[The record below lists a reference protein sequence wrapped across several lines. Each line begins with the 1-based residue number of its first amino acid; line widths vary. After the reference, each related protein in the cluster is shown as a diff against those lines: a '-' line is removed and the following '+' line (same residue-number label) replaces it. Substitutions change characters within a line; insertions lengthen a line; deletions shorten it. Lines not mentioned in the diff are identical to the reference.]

1 MSSADVVI
9 IVQARPDRSLSIEQR
24 HAEVMERM
32 SRFGGPLGFAGLE
45 LPPAPDC
52 GGDLSAEYSIKFNIK
67 GLRFIG
73 SYKYRGEKYICED
86 EAFYDER
93 LRFGF
98 KISNKNIDYKKVL
111 NEQLPKVVEA
121 LGGYKAAVS
130 YGFYS
135 LHYSDR
141 PSRETSIYRKLLE
154 TPGVDVN
161 GRNNIYILTPA
172 QFWDG
177 ELCHRA
183 LGYGP
188 DEVITRVKGECVSAE
203 RLMDGVYLVLND
215 DPHLSYEDFVEM
227 NERIKPIL
235 GLI

>member
-1 MSSADVVI
+1 MNN
-9 IVQARPDRSLSIEQR
+9 
-24 HAEVMERM
+24 M
-32 SRFGGPLGFAGLE
+32 SRLGGPLGFAGLE
-45 LPPAPDC
+45 LPKAPSC
-52 GGDLSAEYSIKFNIK
+52 GGGLAALYSVRLPVR
-67 GLRFIG
+67 GLRFLG
-73 SYKYRGEKYICED
+73 DYTYRGERYKYED
-86 EAFYDER
+86 RASYDEH
-93 LRFGF
+93 LRYGF
-98 KISNKNIDYKKVL
+98 KISNKSVDYKKVL
-111 NEQLPKVVEA
+111 NECLPQVAVA
-121 LGGYKAAVS
+121 FGGYKAVVS
-130 YGFYS
+130 YDLYS
-135 LHYSDR
+135 LNYSDR

-188 DEVITRVKGECVSAE
+188 DEVIARLQGECASAE
-203 RLMDGVYLVLND
+203 RLLDGVYLVLND